1 MDMLRSIVV
10 KRSALAIVAGA
21 TSLARLSSAV
31 ATGCIIYEKLALEEA
46 GDHEAARAIATRL
59 GMRSANDE
67 ASVAARA
74 SSSLSERQQAIAEQI
89 ALGASNAE
97 IAERLSISIRTVE
110 KHVASIFEK
119 LGVRRRSQVAALI
132 ARSGLG

>member
-1 MDMLRSIVV
+1 V
-10 KRSALAIVAGA
+10 
-21 TSLARLSSAV
+21 LAREAADGYAALHWP
-31 ATGCIIYEKLALEEA
+31 IYEKLALEEA
-46 GDHEAARAIATRL
+46 GDYEAARAIATRL
-59 GMRSANDE
+59 GMRPANDE